1 MFFFTGTPAER
12 VAVIPRAMEHI
23 LQQPDGKKALYG
35 CRGAAVERVCAVG
48 PASGGARAAR
58 RDRVFQA
65 VRASF
70 AKHTPVE
77 GPAQDDLDH
86 AVKQL
91 VSQAVVSDQVID
103 IFGTAGLKAPDV
115 SILSDEFLEDV
126 RDMPQ
131 KNLALE
137 LLRKLLN
144 DEITSQARTNLVQAR
159 LLRGPARLSGKA
171 LPEPHD

>member
-1 MFFFTGTPAER
+1 MIPFTEDTVEQAALEWLSGLGYGVRFGGDIAPGEPAAER
-12 VAVIPRAMEHI
+12 
-23 LQQPDGKKALYG
+23 
-35 CRGAAVERVCAVG
+35 
-48 PASGGARAAR
+48 ASYDEVLLFGRL
-58 RDRVFQA
+58 RDEIAFFQA

-103 IFGTAGLKAPDV
+103 IFETAGLKAPDV

-126 RDMPQ
+126 RDLPQ

-159 LLRGPARLSGKA
+159 SFADLLDSAVRR
-171 LPEPHD
+171 HQDRH

>member
-1 MFFFTGTPAER
+1 MPAPIVYLKEDIVEQAALEWLRGLGYGVRFGGDIAPGEPAAER
-12 VAVIPRAMEHI
+12 VSYDEVLLFGR
-23 LQQPDGKKALYG
+23 L
-35 CRGAAVERVCAVG
+35 
-48 PASGGARAAR
+48 
-58 RDRVFQA
+58 RDEIAFFQA

-131 KNLALE
+131 KNLG
-137 LLRKLLN
+137 KLLN

-159 LLRGPARLSGKA
+159 SFADLLDSAVRR
-171 LPEPHD
+171 HQDRH